1 MMSVF
6 GKDELAM
13 RKFASSM
20 PVPEF
25 EETHFVSNKLLSQAK
40 VAIVTTA
47 GLHRQSAPGFEI
59 GDSDFHYETLARDTR
74 DLKLGH
80 HSVNFDRGGFAA
92 DLNVVYP
99 IDRLEELAVE
109 GVIGAVAENH
119 YAFAGNQSATVSE
132 IRLDSGPHCA
142 MKMLAE
148 NVDIVVITGTCPLCP
163 RTVCTLAHVFEAAGI
178 ATIVITRAREVAE
191 RMKVPRAL
199 HTVFPPGLSL
209 GKPRDKVFQ
218 IEVLKAA
225 FKLLEAPQGPVIQE
239 FPISISASD
248 GEPLMCSLPPQMNPE
263 LHPAVDEAE
272 ALRSAYYRALKSTKR
287 TSVGMQI
294 SVDEIPQALEK
305 FIKIAEGENWTE
317 VGFSN
322 ESIAETMYGTVHDI
336 RSYYEELACEL
347 ADGPIGPWKTE
358 QWFYDDT
365 KAGQIILKARR
376 AMRDSEA
383 DSSLWF
389 GLATAGRE

>member
-1 MMSVF
+1 MSVF

-25 EETHFVSNKLLSQAK
+25 EETHFVTSKPLSQAK

-47 GLHRQSAPGFEI
+47 GLHRENMPGFEI
-59 GDSDFHYETLARDTR
+59 GDSDFHYETLARHIR
-74 DLKLGH
+74 DLQLGH

-92 DLNVVYP
+92 DFNVVYP
-99 IDRLEELAVE
+99 IDRLEELAIA
-109 GVIGAVAENH
+109 GVIGAVEENH

-142 MKMLAE
+142 GKMLAE
-148 NVDIVVITGTCPLCP
+148 NVDVVLLTGTCPLCP
-163 RTVCTLAHVFEAAGI
+163 RTVCTLAHIFEAAGL
-178 ATIVITRAREVAE
+178 ATIVITRAREIAE

-209 GKPRDKVFQ
+209 GKPRDKAFQ
-218 IEVLKAA
+218 VEVLKAA
-225 FKLLEAPQGPVIQE
+225 FKLLESPQGPVIEE

-248 GEPLMCSLPPQMNPE
+248 GEPLTCSLPPQMNPR

-272 ALRSAYYRALKSTKR
+272 ALKSAYYRAYKRNKR

-294 SVDEIPQALEK
+294 SVEEIPQALEK
-305 FIKIAEGENWTE
+305 FAKIAGGELWTE
-317 VGFSN
+317 VGFPN
-322 ESIAETMYGTVHDI
+322 DSIAEVMYGTVHDI

-358 QWFYDDT
+358 QWFYDNT
-365 KAGQIILKARR
+365 KAGQTILQARR

>member
-1 MMSVF
+1 MSVF

-25 EETHFVSNKLLSQAK
+25 EETHFVTSKPLSQAK

-47 GLHRQSAPGFEI
+47 GLHRENMPGFEI
-59 GDSDFHYETLARDTR
+59 GDSDFHYETLARHIR
-74 DLKLGH
+74 DLQLGH

-92 DLNVVYP
+92 DFNVVYP
-99 IDRLEELAVE
+99 IDRLEELAIA

-142 MKMLAE
+142 GKMLAE
-148 NVDIVVITGTCPLCP
+148 NVDVVLLTGTCPLCP
-163 RTVCTLAHVFEAAGI
+163 RTVCTLAHIFEAAGL
-178 ATIVITRAREVAE
+178 ATIVITRAREIAE

-209 GKPRDKVFQ
+209 GKPRDKAFQ
-218 IEVLKAA
+218 VEVLKAA
-225 FKLLEAPQGPVIQE
+225 FKLLESPQGPVIEE

-248 GEPLMCSLPPQMNPE
+248 GEPLTCSLPPQMNPR

-272 ALRSAYYRALKSTKR
+272 ALKSAYYRAYKRNKR

-294 SVDEIPQALEK
+294 SVEEIPQALEK
-305 FIKIAEGENWTE
+305 FAKIAGGDLWTE
-317 VGFSN
+317 VGFPN
-322 ESIAETMYGTVHDI
+322 DSIAEVMYGTVHDI

-358 QWFYDDT
+358 QWFYDNT
-365 KAGQIILKARR
+365 KAGQTILQARR

>member
-1 MMSVF
+1 MSVF
-6 GKDELAM
+6 GKDESAM

-20 PVPEF
+20 PLPEF
-25 EETHFVSNKLLSQAK
+25 KKTHFVTPKLLSQTK

-47 GLHRQSAPGFEI
+47 GLHRQNAPGFEI
-59 GDSDFHYETLARDTR
+59 GDGDFHYETLGRHTR
-74 DLKLGH
+74 DLQLGH

-99 IDRLEELAVE
+99 IDRLEELATA
-109 GVIGAVAENH
+109 GVIGAVAESH

-132 IRLDSGPHCA
+132 IRLDSAPHCA
-142 MKMLAE
+142 KKMVSE
-148 NVDIVVITGTCPLCP
+148 NVDVVLLTGTCPLCP
-163 RTVCTLAHVFEAAGI
+163 RTVCTLAHVFEAAGL

-199 HTVFPPGLSL
+199 HTVFPPGLCL
-209 GKPRDKVFQ
+209 GKPRDIAFQ

-225 FKLLEAPQGPVIQE
+225 FKLLEAPQGPLIKE
-239 FPISISASD
+239 FPTSISAED
-248 GEPLMCSLPPQMNPE
+248 GEPLVCSLPPQMNPE

-272 ALRSAYYRALKSTKR
+272 ALRSAYYRAYKSTKR

-305 FIKIAEGENWTE
+305 FIKIAEGEQWSE
-317 VGFSN
+317 VGFPN
-322 ESIAETMYGTVHDI
+322 ESIAEIMYGTVHDI

-365 KAGQIILKARR
+365 KAGQTILQARR

-389 GLATAGRE
+389 GLATAGRQ

>member
-1 MMSVF
+1 M
-6 GKDELAM
+6 
-13 RKFASSM
+13 
-20 PVPEF
+20 
-25 EETHFVSNKLLSQAK
+25 
-40 VAIVTTA
+40 
-47 GLHRQSAPGFEI
+47 PGFEI
-59 GDSDFHYETLARDTR
+59 GDSDFHYETLARHIR
-74 DLKLGH
+74 DLQLGH

-92 DLNVVYP
+92 DFNVVYP
-99 IDRLEELAVE
+99 IDRLEELAIA

-142 MKMLAE
+142 GKMLAE
-148 NVDIVVITGTCPLCP
+148 NVDVVLLTGTCPLCP
-163 RTVCTLAHVFEAAGI
+163 RTVCTLAHIFEAAGL
-178 ATIVITRAREVAE
+178 ATIVITRAREIAE

-209 GKPRDKVFQ
+209 GKPRDKAFQ
-218 IEVLKAA
+218 VEVLKAA
-225 FKLLEAPQGPVIQE
+225 FKLLESPQGPVIEE

-248 GEPLMCSLPPQMNPE
+248 GEPLTCSLPPQMNPR

-272 ALRSAYYRALKSTKR
+272 ALKSAYYRAYKRNKR

-294 SVDEIPQALEK
+294 SVEEIPQALEK
-305 FIKIAEGENWTE
+305 FAKIAGGELWTE
-317 VGFSN
+317 VGFPN
-322 ESIAETMYGTVHDI
+322 DSIAEVMYGTVHDI

-358 QWFYDDT
+358 QWFYDNT
-365 KAGQIILKARR
+365 KAGQTILQARR

>member
-1 MMSVF
+1 MSVF

-25 EETHFVSNKLLSQAK
+25 EETHFVTSKPLSQAK

-47 GLHRQSAPGFEI
+47 GLHRENMPGFEI
-59 GDSDFHYETLARDTR
+59 GDSDFHYETLARHIR
-74 DLKLGH
+74 DLQLGH

-92 DLNVVYP
+92 DFNVVYP
-99 IDRLEELAVE
+99 IDRLEELAIA

-142 MKMLAE
+142 GKMLAE
-148 NVDIVVITGTCPLCP
+148 NVDVVLLTGTCPLCP
-163 RTVCTLAHVFEAAGI
+163 RTVCTLAHIFEAAGL
-178 ATIVITRAREVAE
+178 ATIVITRAREIAE

-209 GKPRDKVFQ
+209 GKPRDKAFQ
-218 IEVLKAA
+218 VEVLKAA
-225 FKLLEAPQGPVIQE
+225 FKLLESPQGPVIEE

-248 GEPLMCSLPPQMNPE
+248 GEPLTCSLPPQMNPR

-272 ALRSAYYRALKSTKR
+272 ALKSAYYRAYKRNKR

-294 SVDEIPQALEK
+294 SVEEIPQALEK
-305 FIKIAEGENWTE
+305 FAKIAGGELWTE
-317 VGFSN
+317 VGFPN
-322 ESIAETMYGTVHDI
+322 DSIAEVMYGTVHDI

-358 QWFYDDT
+358 QWFYDNT
-365 KAGQIILKARR
+365 KAGQTILQARR
-376 AMRDSEA
+376 AMRD
-383 DSSLWF
+383 
-389 GLATAGRE
+389 RR

>member
-1 MMSVF
+1 MSVF

-20 PVPEF
+20 PLPEF
-25 EETHFVSNKLLSQAK
+25 EETSFVEAKLLSNAK

-47 GLHRQSAPGFEI
+47 ALHRESTPGFQV
-59 GDSDFHYETLARDTR
+59 GDSDFHYETLPSHAR

-99 IDRLEELAVE
+99 IDRLQELAAA
-109 GVIGAVAENH
+109 GVIGEVAENH

-142 MKMLAE
+142 KKMLEE
-148 NVDIVVITGTCPLCP
+148 NVDVVLLTGTCPLCP
-163 RTVCTLAHVFEAAGI
+163 RTVCTLAHVFESAGL
-178 ATIVITRAREVAE
+178 ATIVITRARDVAD
-191 RMKVPRAL
+191 RMRVPRTL
-199 HTVFPPGLSL
+199 HTVFPPGLPL
-209 GKPRDKVFQ
+209 GKPRDKEFQ
-218 IEVLKAA
+218 IEVLRAA
-225 FKLLEAPQGPVIQE
+225 FNLLEEPEGPVINE
-239 FPISISASD
+239 FPISISATD
-248 GEPLMCSLPPQMNPE
+248 GEPMVCSLPPQMNSK

-272 ALRSAYYRALKSTKR
+272 ALRSAYDRAYERNKR

-294 SVDEIPQALEK
+294 NAEEVPGALDK
-305 FIKIAEGENWTE
+305 FAKIAAGEHWTD
-317 VGFSN
+317 VGFPD
-322 ESIAETMYGTVHDI
+322 ESIAEIMYGTVHDI

-347 ADGPIGPWKTE
+347 ADGPIGPWAAE
-358 QWFYDDT
+358 QWFYDET
-365 KAGQIILKARR
+365 KAGQTILQARR
-376 AMRDSEA
+376 TMRDNEA
-383 DSSLWF
+383 DQSLWF

>member
-1 MMSVF
+1 MSVF

-25 EETHFVSNKLLSQAK
+25 EETHFVTSKPLSQAK

-47 GLHRQSAPGFEI
+47 GLHRENMPGFEI
-59 GDSDFHYETLARDTR
+59 GDSDFHYETLARHIR
-74 DLKLGH
+74 DLQLGH
-80 HSVNFDRGGFAA
+80 HSVNGDRGGFAA
-92 DLNVVYP
+92 DFNVVYP
-99 IDRLEELAVE
+99 IDRLEELAIA

-142 MKMLAE
+142 GKMLAE
-148 NVDIVVITGTCPLCP
+148 NVDVVLLTGTCPLCP
-163 RTVCTLAHVFEAAGI
+163 RTVCTLAHIFEAAGL
-178 ATIVITRAREVAE
+178 ATIVITRAREIAE

-209 GKPRDKVFQ
+209 GKPRDKAFQ
-218 IEVLKAA
+218 VEVLKAA
-225 FKLLEAPQGPVIQE
+225 FKLLESPQGPVIEE

-248 GEPLMCSLPPQMNPE
+248 GEPLTCSLPPQMNPR

-272 ALRSAYYRALKSTKR
+272 ALKSAYYRAYKRNKR

-294 SVDEIPQALEK
+294 SVEEIPQALEK
-305 FIKIAEGENWTE
+305 FAKIAGGELWTE
-317 VGFSN
+317 VGFPN
-322 ESIAETMYGTVHDI
+322 DSIAEVMYGTVHDI

-358 QWFYDDT
+358 QWFYDNT
-365 KAGQIILKARR
+365 KAGQTILQARR